1 MKAPASCQEYFD
13 NLVRDDGV
21 YLIQPS
27 LDFDPFNVTCTFNE
41 TSGIATTVLF
51 HTHEKQFQYTSLP
64 GSSDGCADPGCFR
77 DKISYDANFKQLQ
90 ALIDI
95 SDNCYQTILHN
106 CTSNALTSYS
116 WWVDRFGNN
125 VTYWH
130 GDKETEAEGC
140 ECSEDDSCDT
150 GHGGGADNLCNCDDR
165 DNMNIDYGVLTS
177 RDQLPVMELAYGD
190 SQYRYSWIHYT
201 LGDFTCEGKRWIYP
215 SEIHDNDFAV
225 KVGWT
230 RGPSCN
236 YDYLT
241 TSCSKIDFNQLIYDR
256 SLGSWDINT
265 FTAPVDG
272 FYKFNLHL
280 NYNKNSHASYKLR
293 LYRITEDGTTIG
305 RTCLL
310 SCFGL
315 SFKILYSADRHGENY
330 YYYQTGTGYPNT
342 QNFISDIYLKKG
354 EQAYYNTEYTAAS
367 NHNLNGWTDCETI
380 PGEKHSC
387 TWLEIRKSG
396 EMTVKDPEF

>member
-27 LDFDPFNVTCTFNE
+27 LDYDPFNVTCSFNE

-51 HTHEKQFQYTSLP
+51 HAHEKQFQYTSLP

-215 SEIHDNDFAV
+215 SEIHDNDFAL

-230 RGPSCN
+230 KGPSCN

-241 TSCSKIDFNQLIYDR
+241 SSCSKIDFNQLIFDR

-272 FYKFNLHL
+272 FYQFNLHL
-280 NYNKNSHASYKLR
+280 HYNKNSHASYKLR

-305 RTCLL
+305 KNLTGKHFR
-310 SCFGL
+310 
-315 SFKILYSADRHGENY
+315 KI
-330 YYYQTGTGYPNT
+330 
-342 QNFISDIYLKKG
+342 K
-354 EQAYYNTEYTAAS
+354 
-367 NHNLNGWTDCETI
+367 NLRDDGGKI
-380 PGEKHSC
+380 IFLFF
-387 TWLEIRKSG
+387 LEIGNLPLKN
-396 EMTVKDPEF
+396 VKK